1 MGANPQVNRPLNY
14 DDRAMLEGLVRTD
27 GPRLLAYVRRA
38 FGPLDAEDVVAET
51 FCRAAARIDGLWKCE
66 RRDLYLLT
74 IARNIRRD
82 GFRRRRP
89 APASQQFL
97 DSLPS
102 ALSEPNESIERA
114 ERRRVVNEALAR
126 LSDSQREIIALR
138 FSAELKFD
146 EIATLLDIPLG
157 TALSRAH
164 AALGQLRERI
174 GHVYDG

>member
-1 MGANPQVNRPLNY
+1 MGANPQVKRPLSD
-14 DDRAMLEGLVRTD
+14 DDRALLEGLVRTD

-38 FGPLDAEDVVAET
+38 FGSLDAEDVVAET
-51 FCRAAARIDGLWKCE
+51 FCRAAARIDGLRTCE
-66 RRDLYLLT
+66 RKDFYLLT
-74 IARNIRRD
+74 IARNICRD

-89 APASQQFL
+89 VPASQLVL

-102 ALSEPNESIERA
+102 ALSEPIEAVERA
-114 ERRRVVNEALAR
+114 ERRRLLSEALAR
-126 LSDSQREIIALR
+126 LTDSQREIIALR
-138 FSAELKFD
+138 FSAGLKFN

-174 GHVYDG
+174 GHAYDG